1 MSFILIRIDINLPR
15 KAKITVVA
23 PLQHGVSGKTIPIV
37 DVHSDSGSS
46 IQANIKVS
54 KLLPQRPAKRKA
66 TVDLSNMDLANENGH
81 DLHEKNV
88 KFSDGVVDHMNVQ
101 EGIRD
106 SYHSSRSI
114 FNDLTPRDLIQVVNK
129 APKFKGKMG
138 ESFEIW
144 KQSIT
149 NYCRIWGLKDDI
161 RLMTVESSV
170 L

>member
-1 MSFILIRIDINLPR
+1 MVR
-15 KAKITVVA
+15 KSKPVQSS
-23 PLQHGVSGKTIPIV
+23 LQHGVSGKTIPIV

-101 EGIRD
+101 EGLGD

-129 APKFKGKMG
+129 AGFILGYSQYEYDIIGATQNQVIYP
-138 ESFEIW
+138 SLDPSIFEI
-144 KQSIT
+144 KFPTQ
-149 NYCRIWGLKDDI
+149 DI
-161 RLMTVESSV
+161 KGQVVPL
-170 L
+170 